1 MNASAKD
8 KRRRSGAMGP
18 ATSTDKLCPA
28 VGTKDRLYYLDNLR
42 TFLIFLVVLVH
53 AGVVYESSG
62 LMAPY
67 WIVDD
72 PSTSD
77 LPGLLN
83 LILDLLVIPTIFFIS
98 GYFTPSSLE
107 RNGSWR
113 FLKAK
118 FRRLLLPWLIAVFTL
133 IPLYNMVFLYSRG
146 LPQEGWA
153 TYFHFSNGVIS
164 MSWLW
169 FLPVLF
175 IFDALYL
182 LLQKL
187 NVPTGKL
194 TLNWAVVALFVLSLG
209 YCEVLSELDWLGWT
223 KTPLVDFQNERLLPY
238 FLVFLLGSLCYR
250 KGILATDK
258 RNMKLFIA
266 VNATAWIPINI
277 YVAVLLNFFLRPGNY
292 IISADVDGF
301 VLWFS
306 LHLSMLSLLYCAV
319 TTFKYYFNRQGRLG
333 RALSKLS
340 YNVYIIHI
348 MVLGAIALVL
358 LKTDMP
364 ALLKYPI
371 LALTTYI
378 GSNLLVY
385 AYTTTVEYLVAMPAT
400 SATRPV
406 DLPPHSPVQRLR

>member
-1 MNASAKD
+1 MS
-8 KRRRSGAMGP
+8 S
-18 ATSTDKLCPA
+18 
-28 VGTKDRLYYLDNLR
+28 KDRFYYLDNLR

-83 LILDLLVIPTIFFIS
+83 LILDLFVMPTIFFIS
-98 GYFTPSSLE
+98 GHFTPSSLE
-107 RNGSWR
+107 RKGSGR

-118 FRRLLLPWLIAVFTL
+118 LRRLMLPWVIAVFTL

-146 LPQEGWA
+146 LPQEGWT
-153 TYFHFSNGVIS
+153 TYFHFSNGIIS

-175 IFDALYL
+175 LFNVLYL
-182 LLQKL
+182 LLRKL
-187 NVPTGKL
+187 NLPTRKL
-194 TLNWAVVALFVLSLG
+194 TLSWAVAAVFVLGLS
-209 YCEVLSELDWLGWT
+209 YCEVLSELNWIGWT

-238 FLVFLLGSLCYR
+238 FLVFLLGSLCYQ
-250 KGILATDK
+250 KGILAADK
-258 RNMKLFIA
+258 RNMKLYIA

-277 YVAVLLNFFLRPGNY
+277 YLVVLLNFFLRPGNY

-301 VLWFS
+301 VLWFCS
-306 LHLSMLSLLYCAV
+306 HLSMLSLLYCAV

-333 RALSKLS
+333 GALSKLS

-348 MVLGAIALVL
+348 MVMGPIALVL
-358 LKTDMP
+358 LNTDIP

-371 LALTTYI
+371 LALTTYV

-385 AYTTTVEYLVAMPAT
+385 AYAKTVEKLTAKPAAD
-400 SATRPV
+400 ATAPV
-406 DLPPHSPVQRLR
+406 TLRAPSIGSESSCDAKAWE